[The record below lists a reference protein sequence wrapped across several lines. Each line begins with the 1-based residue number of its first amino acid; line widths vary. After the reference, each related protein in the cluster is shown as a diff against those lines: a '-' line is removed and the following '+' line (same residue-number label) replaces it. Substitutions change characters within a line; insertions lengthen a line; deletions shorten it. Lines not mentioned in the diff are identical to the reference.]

1 MIFSERGKDMKIRR
15 TLGAIVVGVTAL
27 ALTGCIDSEANFV
40 VNNDA
45 TVDGTMTVSM
55 SKDLAQMFGI
65 TDKEAFEEQL
75 LDPESS
81 NIPEG
86 QGFTVTEE
94 DGQYKMEITYDNTP
108 LDDDDMRIEVL
119 SDEQLKF
126 TYKNEGMGA
135 GETGAGL
142 DEMEGMEGSIKFTV
156 EFPGDVVETVPA
168 DLPNSVSVD
177 GNVLRIESDLTETL
191 NLEIFTN
198 RTGASG
204 GDSSGGGLD
213 SSAGDDDGGS
223 NAFGIGI
230 GIAIAVAALAGIAY
244 MVVRRRSADLSTTDS
259 SDSATQ

>member
-1 MIFSERGKDMKIRR
+1 MNVRR
-15 TLGAIVVGVTAL
+15 ALGAVVVGITAIAL
-27 ALTGCIDSEANFV
+27 AGCIDSEANFV

-65 TDKEAFEEQL
+65 TDKESFEQQL

-198 RTGASG
+198 RSGATS
-204 GDSSGGGLD
+204 GDSGDGGGLG
-213 SSAGDDDGGS
+213 SSGNDDDGGS
-223 NAFGIGI
+223 NTFGILI
-230 GIAIAVAALAGIAY
+230 GIAVAVAALAGLAY
-244 MVVRRRSADLSTTDS
+244 MVVRRRSSDLTTTDS